1 MLNAKGRRSAPGGDV
16 SEGLIAF
23 LDYVNGKGAGD
34 EFTRRLDMAVANV
47 INSDDFR
54 VEYMSA
60 VARYME
66 DEEEKEEL
74 RADIEKKQERI
85 DSLETENES
94 KQERIDSL
102 EEENKTKQ
110 GKIDSLET
118 ENESLK
124 AVIASLRNKQE
135 NG

>member
-1 MLNAKGRRSAPGGDV
+1 MLFHIKAESEIQISYRGNMVGLDIMLLNAKGRRSAPGDDV

-74 RADIEKKQERI
+74 RADIEKKQE
-85 DSLETENES
+85 
-94 KQERIDSL
+94 
-102 EEENKTKQ
+102 
-110 GKIDSLET
+110 
-118 ENESLK
+118 
-124 AVIASLRNKQE
+124 